1 MTGSAAGVAGY
12 TRVLRTPGVPLW
24 AFVLV
29 CQRLP
34 VTMAPLALV
43 YLGHEITGSFAAG
56 ALLAGGHA
64 LAEALFAPWL
74 GRRFDLRP
82 ANREAF
88 LVLAAEAVLYVGLF
102 MFGSHLPF
110 PVVVVLAALG
120 GGVAAGAHGGLRSL
134 LQRLVPVSSRQAAL
148 SFEEAISAIIW
159 SVGPMLVAGLIVVGT
174 PSWPTLAL
182 GVAAVLGAVAALGLP
197 AVTHDRRGTSGTK
210 GVIRKIWPSITQDAA
225 TMFTL
230 GSATVALPALL
241 TDMGASEAL
250 PGFIL
255 GTAAAAGVAG
265 GLIYGLRRW
274 PAQRIHASALVIVYC
289 FVTATLALV
298 PEWYLVAAIFVFA
311 GLIEVPTLV
320 SRALLVQEDLGESQW
335 AFGFSAVYS
344 GDGIGYGLAGILV
357 AALLSS
363 VGPAFAIGVCALAAG
378 LLSAAAATYDIVRA
392 RRVAPGGSRSRPDV
406 GSGV

>member
-1 MTGSAAGVAGY
+1 MSFEGSGEEETTTGSAAGVAGY
-12 TRVLRTPGVPLW
+12 TQVLRTPGVPLW
-24 AFVLV
+24 AFVMV

-34 VTMAPLALV
+34 VAMAPLALV
-43 YLGHEITGSFAAG
+43 YLGYEITGSFAAG

-102 MFGSHLPF
+102 AFGSLLPF

-134 LQRLVPVSSRQAAL
+134 LQRLVPVSSRQAAF
-148 SFEEAISAIIW
+148 SFEETTSAVIW

-182 GVAAVLGAVAALGLP
+182 GVAAALGAVAALGLP
-197 AVTHDRRGTSGTK
+197 SAAQGHSGAHGTK
-210 GVIRKIWPSITQDAA
+210 GVLRKIWPSITQDAA
-225 TMFTL
+225 AMFTL
-230 GSATVALPALL
+230 GSASVALPALL
-241 TDMGASEAL
+241 TGMGASEAL
-250 PGFIL
+250 PGVIL
-255 GTAAAAGVAG
+255 GMAAAAGVAG
-265 GLIYGLRRW
+265 GLVYGLRRW
-274 PAQRIHASALVIVYC
+274 PAQRLHASILVVLYC

-320 SRALLVQEDLGESQW
+320 SRAILVQEDLDESQW

-357 AALLSS
+357 AALLTSM
-363 VGPAFAIGVCALAAG
+363 GPAFAIGVCALAAG
-378 LLSAAAATYDIVRA
+378 VLSSAAAAYDLFRA
-392 RRVAPGGSRSRPDV
+392 RRAGRS
-406 GSGV
+406 